1 MFDDKAKTRVP
12 LNSPMHKDR
21 NPSFRANK
29 MHPSKYEARE
39 AVWMPGNSAVRRYAN
54 GMLDIQ
60 HAADKVIECLG
71 KLRDGGYLNEMDK
84 CVLSLVMPGMDM
96 LIPRAVAATK
106 LRLSPEEILKIRILV
121 SAKNSEM
128 LNYNGGRG
136 GGSTPMRTV
145 TVG

>member
-29 MHPSKYEARE
+29 IHESKYKARE
-39 AVWMPGNSAVRRYAN
+39 AVWAPGNSALRRYAN

-60 HAADKVIECLG
+60 NAVSKVIEAMG
-71 KLRDGGYLNEMDK
+71 KLRDGGYVNEMEK
-84 CVLSLVMPGMDM
+84 CVLSLVIPGMDM
-96 LIPRAVAATK
+96 LVH
-106 LRLSPEEILKIRILV
+106 
-121 SAKNSEM
+121 AKNNEM

-136 GGSTPMRTV
+136 GGSTGMRTV

>member
-29 MHPSKYEARE
+29 MHESKYQARE
-39 AVWMPGNSAVRRYAN
+39 AVWAPGNSALRRYAN

-60 HAADKVIECLG
+60 NAVSKVIEAMG
-71 KLRDGGYLNEMDK
+71 KLRDGGYVNEMEK
-84 CVLSLVMPGMDM
+84 CVLSLVIPGMDM
-96 LIPRAVAATK
+96 LVPRAVAATK
-106 LRLSPEEILKIRILV
+106 IRLSPEEILKIRMLV
-121 SAKNSEM
+121 AAKNNEM

-136 GGSTPMRTV
+136 GGSTPMRTM

>member
-29 MHPSKYEARE
+29 VHESKYASRD
-39 AVWMPGNSAVRRYAN
+39 AVWQPGNSILRRYAN
-54 GMLDIQ
+54 GMLDVQ
-60 HAADKVIECLG
+60 DAASKVVECIG
-71 KLRDGGYLNEMDK
+71 KVRDGGFVNEMEK
-84 CVLSLVMPGMDM
+84 CVLSLVIPGMDM
-96 LIPRAVAATK
+96 LVPRSIAATK
-106 LRLSPEEILKIRILV
+106 LRLSPEEILKVRMLV
-121 SAKNSEM
+121 SAKTNEM

>member
-29 MHPSKYEARE
+29 MHESKYKARE
-39 AVWMPGNSAVRRYAN
+39 AVWAPGNSA
-54 GMLDIQ
+54 LDIQ
-60 HAADKVIECLG
+60 NAVSKVIEAMG
-71 KLRDGGYLNEMDK
+71 KLRDGGYVNEMEK
-84 CVLSLVMPGMDM
+84 CVLSLVIPGMDM
-96 LIPRAVAATK
+96 LVPRAVAATK
-106 LRLSPEEILKIRILV
+106 IRLSPEEILKIRMLV
-121 SAKNSEM
+121 AAKNNEM

-136 GGSTPMRTV
+136 GGSTPMRTM